1 MARIVQPSSHTP
13 LGYLELAQSLGI
25 NLTVVGPEAP
35 LVDGIVDAFDAAGL
49 RIFGP
54 TRAAAQLEG
63 SKIFSKQFMMR
74 HGIPTARFVAT
85 EDPAQARAALDEF
98 DYPLV
103 IKADGL
109 AAGKGVVI
117 VQDKTEAASTLDAMF
132 AGLLVGDAGSRVVIE
147 EFLTGEEVSFIAL
160 SDGEAVLPFEPSQDH
175 KTIFEGDT
183 GPNTGGMGAYSD
195 SRILP
200 PELRQQVIDTVMTPT
215 IQGMK
220 AEGTP
225 FRGFLY
231 AGLMMTR
238 DGPRTLEFN
247 VRLGDPETQALMHR
261 LDGDFGALL
270 MEAASG
276 RLNPSLL
283 GTKPGPSVCVVLAAA
298 GYPGKVRSGD
308 LIHGIED
315 AEATGAAVFHAGTRA
330 TEAGIV
336 SSGGRVLGVTHS
348 GETLPEAIAKVYKA
362 VDKISFDG
370 MQVRRDIGKKG
381 LARW

>member
-1 MARIVQPSSHTP
+1 
-13 LGYLELAQSLGI
+13 
-25 NLTVVGPEAP
+25 
-35 LVDGIVDAFDAAGL
+35 
-49 RIFGP
+49 
-54 TRAAAQLEG
+54 
-63 SKIFSKQFMMR
+63 
-74 HGIPTARFVAT
+74 
-85 EDPAQARAALDEF
+85 
-98 DYPLV
+98 
-103 IKADGL
+103 
-109 AAGKGVVI
+109 
-117 VQDKTEAASTLDAMF
+117 
-132 AGLLVGDAGSRVVIE
+132 
-147 EFLTGEEVSFIAL
+147 
-160 SDGEAVLPFEPSQDH
+160 
-175 KTIFEGDT
+175 
-183 GPNTGGMGAYSD
+183 
-195 SRILP
+195 
-200 PELRQQVIDTVMTPT
+200 
-215 IQGMK
+215 
-220 AEGTP
+220 
-225 FRGFLY
+225 
-231 AGLMMTR
+231 MMTR